1 MVESF
6 SPMPIEAA
14 EPQQQK
20 KHRFNVLIELALIPV
35 AAGIAVVALPLSF
48 IPRWL
53 QTHREG
59 SFRALLKSRGRLI
72 NWQEFLRS
80 MRDSGG
86 TCIEEKF
93 SPKGP
98 VRFWWTPEDVAAQSP
113 YEIIDWFTMRKGRRG
128 ASFVSWCRQRYTNAD
143 TGSAVLVDVAFVPR
157 REIYALWA
165 QCRSQSGMAHWVEV
179 APPEI
184 LPRVPGAINA
194 EEQPV
199 ANSSQ

>member
-1 MVESF
+1 
-6 SPMPIEAA
+6 MPTEAA
-14 EPQQQK
+14 EPQQEK

-35 AAGIAVVALPLSF
+35 VIGVAAVALPLSL

-53 QTHREG
+53 LNHREV
-59 SFRALLKSRGRLI
+59 SFRSLLKSRGRLI

-98 VRFWWTPEDVAAQSP
+98 VRFWWTPEDVAAESP
-113 YEIIDWFTMRKGRRG
+113 YEIIDWFTMRKGRR
-128 ASFVSWCRQRYTNAD
+128 AEPFVRWCRQRYTNAD
-143 TGSAVLVDVAFVPR
+143 TGTAVLVDAAFVPR
-157 REIYALWA
+157 RDIYALWA
-165 QCRSQSGMAHWVEV
+165 QCRSESGPAHWIEV

-184 LPRVPGAINA
+184 LPRTPGAI
-194 EEQPV
+194 EEQPI
-199 ANSSQ
+199 ASSQ

>member
-1 MVESF
+1 
-6 SPMPIEAA
+6 MPTPTA
-14 EPQQQK
+14 EPQTTTK
-20 KHRFNVLIELALIPV
+20 RRSSLNVLLELALIPV
-35 AAGIAVVALPLSF
+35 VVGVAAVAIPLSF
-48 IPRWL
+48 VPRWL
-53 QTHREG
+53 QKHREG

-98 VRFWWTPEDVAAQSP
+98 VRFWWTPENVASESP

-128 ASFVSWCRQRYTNAD
+128 QSFVQWCRERYTNAD
-143 TGSAVLVDVAFVPR
+143 TGVAVLVDAAFVPR

-165 QCRSQSGMAHWVEV
+165 ECRSESGPAHWVEV

-184 LPRVPGAINA
+184 LPGDKQ
-194 EEQPV
+194 QPI
-199 ANSSQ
+199 ASRE